1 MKRKPHRKTKQS
13 YNKKFSFNDI
23 MQVMNKKTDGGLER
37 RIRPLDKTV
46 VNRIAAGEVIIAPSN
61 ALKEMLENSID
72 AKSTAIEIS
81 VKDGGLKLLQ
91 IIDNGSG
98 INKDDLPL
106 LCERFATSKLSKFE
120 DLQSISTYGFRGE
133 ALASISH
140 ISHLSVITKTKSD
153 ECAWK
158 CFYLDGKLVPPPTGG
173 SSEPRAVAGRDGTSI
188 VVEDLFYNVP
198 SRLRSLRSQSEEYSR
213 IVEVTSNYA
222 IHTVNVGFSC
232 KKQGTN
238 KMDLVIR
245 GSMSQKDRIR
255 TVYGSDVA
263 NELMP
268 IDVEADLDIG
278 LNKCYGY
285 VTSSNYTN
293 KKSVKPVFFINSRLV
308 VCEPL
313 KRAINQ
319 VYATYLPKGHKPFM
333 YLSLEIDPRNVDVN
347 VHPTKREVRFLNEE
361 EIISRVTTAIEVKLS
376 SLDTS
381 RTFLTQQVITTSQ
394 QARKKQPHRIEP
406 ESPEKEAKKPK
417 LRSVSSIKEFKRP
430 YEKEMVRT
438 DFNQSTLSSFV
449 SSTYDSDKNYAGNSS
464 YTLEFTSN
472 NLESEEDTASNRG
485 ATTSN
490 QTDVQISNEGNDEEN
505 NADITLRKGD
515 DVTDVTPTIVNLD
528 SIKSLRREVKEEV
541 NSELTELFGR
551 HTYVGIADYSKRL
564 LCLQYDVRL
573 YLLDFASVCNEFF
586 YQVGLS
592 DFSNFGKI
600 RFTNPVDIR
609 ELLKREI
616 YDNTELMKKYYQD
629 APALD
634 DLIKSV
640 FVEMSEMLNE
650 YFSIEI
656 DKTNEKS
663 PKLNT
668 IPMLVQGYIPSFNKL
683 SLFLFKIGAKVN
695 WEDEQYCLGGILRQ
709 LALFYIPEPLDN
721 EDQNEKEGREKI
733 SYTLENI
740 IFPLVKKRFIATENL
755 VRDVVE
761 IANLPGL
768 YKVFE
773 RC

>member
-1 MKRKPHRKTKQS
+1 MSNEKEAR
-13 YNKKFSFNDI
+13 
-23 MQVMNKKTDGGLER
+23 VER

-81 VKDGGLKLLQ
+81 IKDGGFKLLQ
-91 IIDNGSG
+91 ITDDGSG

-106 LCERFATSKLSKFE
+106 LCERFATSKLTKFD

-140 ISHLSVITKTKSD
+140 ISHLSVVTKTSSD

-158 CFYLDGKLVPPPTGG
+158 CYYLDGKLVPPPTGG
-173 SSEPRAVAGRDGTSI
+173 SSEPRAVAGRNGTSI
-188 VVEDLFYNVP
+188 IVEDLFYNVP
-198 SRLRSLRSQSEEYSR
+198 SRLRTLRSQSEEYAR
-213 IVEVTSNYA
+213 IVEVTSSYA
-222 IHTVNVGFSC
+222 IHTLNVGFSC

-245 GSMSQKDRIR
+245 SGMSQKDRIR
-255 TVYGSDVA
+255 SIYGSGVA
-263 NELMP
+263 NELMLV
-268 IDVEADLDIG
+268 DVNTDLDIG
-278 LNKCYGY
+278 LNKCHGY
-285 VTSSNYTN
+285 VTSCNYTN
-293 KKSVKPVFFINSRLV
+293 KKSIKPVFFINNRLV

-319 VYATYLPKGHKPFM
+319 VYVTYLPKGHKPFM
-333 YLSLEIDPRNVDVN
+333 YLSLEIDPKNVDVN

-361 EIISRVTTAIEVKLS
+361 EIIGRITSAIEEKLS

-381 RTFLTQQVITTSQ
+381 RTFLTQQVISTSQ
-394 QARKKQPHRIEP
+394 QVKEKQTHKLELQQPEIEV
-406 ESPEKEAKKPK
+406 KKPK
-417 LRSVSSIKEFKRP
+417 LRSVSSIKAFKRP
-430 YEKEMVRT
+430 YEKDMVRT

-449 SSTYDSDKNYAGNSS
+449 SNTYDSDKSNVSESSFTVEPTGNS
-464 YTLEFTSN
+464 
-472 NLESEEDTASNRG
+472 EERNVDS
-485 ATTSN
+485 
-490 QTDVQISNEGNDEEN
+490 
-505 NADITLRKGD
+505 ITLREERNANSD
-515 DVTDVTPTIVNLD
+515 DVDAELRNGESIETNKANIVPQEEEEIAHITPTIVNLD
-528 SIKSLRREVKEEV
+528 SIKALRKEVKEEA
-541 NSELTELFGR
+541 NTELTELFSK
-551 HTYVGIADYSKRL
+551 HTYVGVADYSKRL
-564 LCLQYDVRL
+564 MCLQYDVRL
-573 YLLDFASVCNEFF
+573 YLMDYASVCNEFF

-592 DFSNFGKI
+592 DFSNFGRI

-609 ELLKREI
+609 ELLKTEI
-616 YDNTELMKKYYQD
+616 YDNAELMEKYYED
-629 APALD
+629 APKLD
-634 DLIKSV
+634 DLINTV
-640 FVEMSEMLNE
+640 FIEMSEMLNE

-656 DKTNEKS
+656 DKTNKEY
-663 PKLNT
+663 PKLKT
-668 IPMLVQGYIPSFNKL
+668 LPMLMQNYIPSFNKL
-683 SLFLFKIGAKVN
+683 SLFLFKIGTKVN
-695 WEDEQYCLGGILRQ
+695 WENEQDCLGGVLRQ

-721 EDQNEKEGREKI
+721 DDPNEKEDREKT

-740 IFPLVKKRFIATENL
+740 IFPSIKKRFIATENL